1 VLWKGWLTDSLL
13 PPIHPMLSGCDVLL
27 QLVSASWPDL
37 SMMTLQTQW
46 ISHQVCEHCQVGWTG
61 VRVWTQPMPE
71 RLMVPASE
79 HSVSP
84 DLIIIIVHAII
95 VRSVCPIDG
104 SNSSHTAMHSAVL
117 LP

>member
-37 SMMTLQTQW
+37 SMMTLQSQW
-46 ISHQVCEHCQVGWTG
+46 TGHQVCEHCQVGWTVG
-61 VRVWTQPMPE
+61 VRVWMQPMPE

-84 DLIIIIVHAII
+84 DLR
-95 VRSVCPIDG
+95 VRQA
-104 SNSSHTAMHSAVL
+104 AMLGATDLRSGQHSGFS
-117 LP
+117 